1 MIKCE
6 VVENFDLKAFG
17 ELKNIVRKSKDD
29 KGKLYVGD
37 TFECSQQMAEYLTG
51 NNPLRKAVVKIVEV
65 QPEKKEEPKVEG
77 TIEYVTEDIKPK
89 ATVKITK
96 KKKSSKK

>member
-17 ELKNIVRKSKDD
+17 ELKNIIRKSKDD

-65 QPEKKEEPKVEG
+65 QPEKKEEPKAEK
-77 TIEYVTEDIKPK
+77 TIELVKEDIKPEI
-89 ATVKITK
+89 KIK
-96 KKKSSKK
+96 KKKTSKK

>member
-6 VVENFDLKAFG
+6 VVENFDLKAFD
-17 ELKNIVRKSKDD
+17 ELKNIIRKSKDD

-65 QPEKKEEPKVEG
+65 QPEKKEEPKAEK
-77 TIEYVTEDIKPK
+77 TIELVKEDIKPEI
-89 ATVKITK
+89 KIK
-96 KKKSSKK
+96 KKKTSKK

>member
-17 ELKNIVRKSKDD
+17 ELKNIIRKSKDD
-29 KGKLYVGD
+29 KGKLYIGD

-51 NNPLRKAVVKIVEV
+51 NNPLRKAVVKIIEV
-65 QPEKKEEPKVEG
+65 QPEKKEEPKAEG
-77 TIEYVTEDIKPK
+77 TIEYVKEDIKPE
-89 ATVKITK
+89 VKIK
-96 KKKSSKK
+96 KKKASKK

>member
-17 ELKNIVRKSKDD
+17 ELKNIIRKSKDD

-65 QPEKKEEPKVEG
+65 QPEKKEEPKIEG
-77 TIEYVTEDIKPK
+77 TIEYIKEDIKPE
-89 ATVKITK
+89 VKIK
-96 KKKSSKK
+96 KKKASKK

>member
-6 VVENFDLKAFG
+6 VVENFDLKAFD
-17 ELKNIVRKSKDD
+17 ELKNIIRKSKDD

-51 NNPLRKAVVKIVEV
+51 NNPLRKAVVKIIEV
-65 QPEKKEEPKVEG
+65 QPEKKEEPKIEG
-77 TIEYVTEDIKPK
+77 TIEFVTEDIKPE
-89 ATVKITK
+89 VKIK
-96 KKKSSKK
+96 KKKTSKK

>member
-17 ELKNIVRKSKDD
+17 ELKNIIRKSKDD
-29 KGKLYVGD
+29 KGKLYIGD

-65 QPEKKEEPKVEG
+65 QPEKKEEPKAEK
-77 TIEYVTEDIKPK
+77 TIELVKEDIKPEI
-89 ATVKITK
+89 KIK
-96 KKKSSKK
+96 KKKTSKK

>member
-17 ELKNIVRKSKDD
+17 ELKNIIRKSKDD

-65 QPEKKEEPKVEG
+65 QPEKKEEPKAEK
-77 TIEYVTEDIKPK
+77 TIEIVKEDIKPE
-89 ATVKITK
+89 VKIK
-96 KKKSSKK
+96 KKKASKK